1 MGHNIR
7 ACHGINTIQGI
18 GNVSKGGLINRAR
31 QNIFYKI
38 LSESTRILPALLFIY
53 IARKLGDED
62 FGKFSFVYSFAGICF
77 IVTDFGLST
86 ILIRNVSRQKE
97 LTREYVGN
105 ILVLKI
111 LLSFICVSAICIFI
125 LFTDYPTDVITLLV
139 VFGGVMFFKALID
152 FFCTVLN
159 AHERMDLEAF
169 LKGTNHI
176 LLFVSGITI
185 LAVGYGLFG
194 LANVFL
200 VTFSFSSII
209 GFCIVDVCI
218 EKIRPSFDL
227 KFWRY
232 ILRESLPLALTV
244 IFTVI
249 YFKIDVVMLSII
261 RGSDSEIGWYS
272 AAMRLVELVCIVPAL
287 IVSALF
293 PIVSSLYKES
303 IDSLKRVYKTSF
315 RYLLAIALPISV
327 GTFLLSDRLIYII
340 YGKEYFKTIPALKIL
355 TLALIFIFANY
366 IMMNILV
373 AVDRQKTNAIMAG
386 ACVLVNIALNMC
398 LIPYYGYLGAGT
410 ATVITEIVL
419 LALGLYYVTKYICKI
434 NIVAVVSKP
443 LISVAIMGTFIVLAT
458 AKLNLA
464 FVIVLCVLTYFT
476 CLLLFRFFTKEDKVI
491 LMHLLGK
498 AI

>member
-1 MGHNIR
+1 MGYNIR
-7 ACHGINTIQGI
+7 ACRGINTIKGI
-18 GNVSKGGLINRAR
+18 GNVLKGGLINRAR

-62 FGKFSFVYSFAGICF
+62 FGKLTFAYSFVGICF

-111 LLSFICVSAICIFI
+111 VLSFICISVIGIFI
-125 LFTDYPTDVITLLV
+125 LLTDYPADVITLLV
-139 VFGGVMFFKALID
+139 IFGCVMFFKALID

-176 LLFVSGITI
+176 LLFVSGIAI
-185 LAVGYGLFG
+185 LSVGYGLLG

-200 VTFSFSSII
+200 VAFSFSSII

-232 ILRESLPLALTV
+232 ILKESLPLALSV

-272 AAMRLVELVCIVPAL
+272 AAMRLIELMGIVPAL

-303 IDSLKRVYKTSF
+303 IDSLKGVYRTSF
-315 RYLLAIALPISV
+315 RYLIMIALPIAV
-327 GTFLLSDRLIYII
+327 GTMLLSEHLIDTI
-340 YGKEYFKTIPALKIL
+340 YGEEYVKTIP
-355 TLALIFIFANY
+355 
-366 IMMNILV
+366 
-373 AVDRQKTNAIMAG
+373 
-386 ACVLVNIALNMC
+386 
-398 LIPYYGYLGAGT
+398 
-410 ATVITEIVL
+410 
-419 LALGLYYVTKYICKI
+419 
-434 NIVAVVSKP
+434 
-443 LISVAIMGTFIVLAT
+443 
-458 AKLNLA
+458 
-464 FVIVLCVLTYFT
+464 
-476 CLLLFRFFTKEDKVI
+476 
-491 LMHLLGK
+491 
-498 AI
+498 

>member
-1 MGHNIR
+1 MPE
-7 ACHGINTIQGI
+7 
-18 GNVSKGGLINRAR
+18 KGLIKRAR
-31 QNIFYKI
+31 RNIFYKI

-53 IARKLGDED
+53 IARKLGDKD
-62 FGKFSFVYSFAGICF
+62 FGKLSFVYSFAGICF
-77 IVTDFGLST
+77 IVADFGLST

-105 ILVLKI
+105 ILALKI
-111 LLSFICVSAICIFI
+111 VLSFICISVIGIFI

-139 VFGGVMFFKALID
+139 IFSGVMFFKALID
-152 FFCTVLN
+152 LFCTALN

-176 LLFVSGITI
+176 LLFVSGIMI
-185 LAVGYGLFG
+185 LAVGYGIFG

-200 VTFSFSSII
+200 VVFSFSSII

-218 EKIRPSFDL
+218 EKIRPSINL
-227 KFWRY
+227 KFWKY

-261 RGSDSEIGWYS
+261 RGNNSEIGWYS
-272 AAMRLVELVCIVPAL
+272 AAMRLIELMGIVPAL

-303 IDSLKRVYKTSF
+303 IDSLKGVYKTSF
-315 RYLLAIALPISV
+315 RYLIMIALPIAV
-327 GTFLLSDRLIYII
+327 GTLLLSEHLIYTI
-340 YGKEYFKTIPALKIL
+340 YGEEYVKTIPALKIL
-355 TLALIFIFANY
+355 SLALIFIFVNY
-366 IMMNILV
+366 ILMNILV
-373 AVDRQKTNAIMAG
+373 AVDRQMTNAILAG
-386 ACVLVNIALNMC
+386 TCVLVNIALNMC
-398 LIPYYGYLGAGT
+398 LIPHYGYLGAGT

-419 LALGLYYVTKYICKI
+419 FAFGLYYVSKYICKI
-434 NIVAVVSKP
+434 NIVAVASKP
-443 LISVAIMGTFIVLAT
+443 FISVAIMGTFIVLTT
-458 AKLNLA
+458 ARLNLA
-464 FVIVLCVLTYFT
+464 FVIVLSVLTYFT

-491 LMHLLGK
+491 LLHLIRK
-498 AI
+498 

>member
-1 MGHNIR
+1 
-7 ACHGINTIQGI
+7 
-18 GNVSKGGLINRAR
+18 VPEKGLIKRAR
-31 QNIFYKI
+31 RNIFYKI

-62 FGKFSFVYSFAGICF
+62 FGKLSFAYSFAGICF
-77 IVTDFGLST
+77 ITADFGLST

-105 ILVLKI
+105 ILALKI
-111 LLSFICVSAICIFI
+111 VLSFICISVIGIFI
-125 LFTDYPTDVITLLV
+125 LFTDYPTDVITLLLI
-139 VFGGVMFFKALID
+139 FGGVMFFKALID

-176 LLFVSGITI
+176 LLFVSGIMI

-200 VTFSFSSII
+200 VAFSFSSII

-227 KFWRY
+227 KFWKY
-232 ILRESLPLALTV
+232 ILKESLPLALTV

-272 AAMRLVELVCIVPAL
+272 AAMRLIELMGIVPAL

-303 IDSLKRVYKTSF
+303 IDSLKGVYKTSF
-315 RYLLAIALPISV
+315 RYLIMIALPIAV
-327 GTFLLSDRLIYII
+327 GTLLLSEHLIYTI
-340 YGKEYFKTIPALKIL
+340 YGEEYVKTIPALKIL
-355 TLALIFIFANY
+355 SLSLIFIFVNY
-366 IMMNILV
+366 ILMNILV
-373 AVDRQKTNAIMAG
+373 AVDRQMTNAILAG
-386 ACVLVNIALNMC
+386 TCVLVNIVLNMF
-398 LIPYYGYLGAGT
+398 LIPHYGYLGAGT

-419 LALGLYYVTKYICKI
+419 FAFGLYYVAKYICKM
-434 NIVAVVSKP
+434 NVVAVVSKP
-443 LISVAIMGTFIVLAT
+443 FISVAIMGTFIVLAT

-464 FVIVLCVLTYFT
+464 LVIVLSVLTYFA

-491 LMHLLGK
+491 LMHLIRK
-498 AI
+498 

>member
-1 MGHNIR
+1 MSR
-7 ACHGINTIQGI
+7 D
-18 GNVSKGGLINRAR
+18 GLIKRAR
-31 QNIFYKI
+31 RNIFYKI
-38 LSESTRILPALLFIY
+38 VSESTRVLPALLFIY

-62 FGKFSFVYSFAGICF
+62 FGKLSFAYSFAGICF

-105 ILVLKI
+105 ILALKI
-111 LLSFICVSAICIFI
+111 VLSLICISVIGIFI

-139 VFGGVMFFKALID
+139 IFGGVMFFKALIEL
-152 FFCTVLN
+152 FCTVLS

-176 LLFVSGITI
+176 LLFVSGIAI
-185 LAVGYGLFG
+185 LSVGYGLLG

-200 VTFSFSSII
+200 VAFSFSSII

-218 EKIRPSFDL
+218 EKIHPSFDL

-232 ILRESLPLALTV
+232 ILKESLPLALSV

-272 AAMRLVELVCIVPAL
+272 AAMRLIELMGIVPAL

-303 IDSLKRVYKTSF
+303 IDSLKGVYKTSF
-315 RYLLAIALPISV
+315 RYLIMIALPIAV
-327 GTFLLSDRLIYII
+327 GTLLLSEHLIYTI
-340 YGKEYFKTIPALKIL
+340 YGEEYVKTIPALKIL
-355 TLALIFIFANY
+355 SLALVFIFVNY
-366 IMMNILV
+366 ILMNILV
-373 AVDRQKTNAIMAG
+373 AVDRQMTNAILAG
-386 ACVLVNIALNMC
+386 TCVLVNIALNMC
-398 LIPYYGYLGAGT
+398 LIPHYGYLGAGT

-419 LALGLYYVTKYICKI
+419 FALGLYYVAKYICKI
-434 NIVAVVSKP
+434 NIVAVASKP
-443 LISVAIMGTFIVLAT
+443 LISVAIMGTFIVWAN
-458 AKLNLA
+458 AKFNLA
-464 FVIVLCVLTYFT
+464 FVIVLSVLTYFT
-476 CLLLFRFFTKEDKVI
+476 CLLLFRFFTKEDKLI
-491 LMHLLGK
+491 LMHLIQK
-498 AI
+498 

>member
-1 MGHNIR
+1 MSR
-7 ACHGINTIQGI
+7 D
-18 GNVSKGGLINRAR
+18 GLIKRAR
-31 QNIFYKI
+31 RNIFYKI
-38 LSESTRILPALLFIY
+38 VSESTRVLPALLFIY

-62 FGKFSFVYSFAGICF
+62 FGKLSFAYSFAGICF

-105 ILVLKI
+105 ILALKI
-111 LLSFICVSAICIFI
+111 VLSLICISVIGIFI

-139 VFGGVMFFKALID
+139 IFGGVMFFKALIEL
-152 FFCTVLN
+152 FCTVLS

-176 LLFVSGITI
+176 LLFVSGIAI
-185 LAVGYGLFG
+185 LSVGYGLLG

-200 VTFSFSSII
+200 VVFSFSSII
-209 GFCIVDVCI
+209 GFCMIDVCI

-232 ILRESLPLALTV
+232 ILKESLPLALTV

-272 AAMRLVELVCIVPAL
+272 AAMRLIELMGIVPAL

-303 IDSLKRVYKTSF
+303 IDSLKGVYKTSF
-315 RYLLAIALPISV
+315 RYLIMIALPIAV
-327 GTFLLSDRLIYII
+327 GTLLLSEHLIYTI
-340 YGKEYFKTIPALKIL
+340 YGEEYVKTIPALKIL
-355 TLALIFIFANY
+355 SLALVFIFVNY
-366 IMMNILV
+366 ILMNILV
-373 AVDRQKTNAIMAG
+373 AVDRQMTNAILAG
-386 ACVLVNIALNMC
+386 TCVLVNIALNMC
-398 LIPYYGYLGAGT
+398 LIPHYGYLGAGT

-419 LALGLYYVTKYICKI
+419 FALGLYYVAKYICSI

-443 LISVAIMGTFIVLAT
+443 LISVAIMGTFIVWANS
-458 AKLNLA
+458 KFNLA
-464 FVIVLCVLTYFT
+464 FVIVLSVLTYFT
-476 CLLLFRFFTKEDKVI
+476 CLLLFRFFTKEDKVV
-491 LMHLLGK
+491 LMHLIRK
-498 AI
+498 

>member
-1 MGHNIR
+1 VPKN
-7 ACHGINTIQGI
+7 
-18 GNVSKGGLINRAR
+18 GLIQRAR
-31 QNIFYKI
+31 RNIFYKI
-38 LSESTRILPALLFIY
+38 LSESTRLLPALLFIY

-62 FGKFSFVYSFAGICF
+62 FGKLSFAYSFVGICF

-111 LLSFICVSAICIFI
+111 VLSFICISVIGIFI
-125 LFTDYPTDVITLLV
+125 FFTDSPADVTTLLV
-139 VFGGVMFFKALID
+139 IFGGVMFFKALID
-152 FFCTVLN
+152 FFCTILN

-176 LLFVSGITI
+176 LFFVSGIMI

-200 VTFSFSSII
+200 VAFSFSSII

-232 ILRESLPLALTV
+232 ILRESWPLALTV
-244 IFTVI
+244 IFTVV
-249 YFKIDVVMLSII
+249 YFKIDVVMLSLI
-261 RGSDSEIGWYS
+261 RGDNSEIGWYS
-272 AAMRLVELVCIVPAL
+272 AAMRLIELVGIVPAL

-303 IDSLKRVYKTSF
+303 IDSLKNVFKISF
-315 RYLLAIALPISV
+315 RYLLAIALPIAV
-327 GTFLLSDRLIYII
+327 GTLLLSEHLIYTI
-340 YGKEYFKTIPALKIL
+340 YGEEYVKTIPALKIL
-355 TLALIFIFANY
+355 SFAIVFIFVNY
-366 IMMNILV
+366 ILINILV

-386 ACVLVNIALNMC
+386 TCVFVNIALNMW
-398 LIPYYGYLGAGT
+398 LIPHYGYLGAGS
-410 ATVITEIVL
+410 ATVITELVL
-419 LALGLYYVTKYICKI
+419 FAFGLYYVAKCVCKVNVI
-434 NIVAVVSKP
+434 TMLIRP
-443 LISVAIMGTFIVLAT
+443 LISVAIMGAFIVVVM
-458 AKLNLA
+458 AKLHL
-464 FVIVLCVLTYFT
+464 VLIIFLSALIYFS
-476 CLLLFRFFTKEDKVI
+476 CLLLFRFFTNEDKRI
-491 LMHLLGK
+491 FLPLLGK
-498 AI
+498 

>member
-1 MGHNIR
+1 VLRG
-7 ACHGINTIQGI
+7 
-18 GNVSKGGLINRAR
+18 SLIDRAR
-31 QNIFYKI
+31 RNVFYKI

-62 FGKFSFVYSFAGICF
+62 FGKLSFAYSFAGICF
-77 IVTDFGLST
+77 IVADFGLST
-86 ILIRNVSRQKE
+86 ILVRNVSRQKE

-105 ILVLKI
+105 ILALKI
-111 LLSFICVSAICIFI
+111 SLSFICISVIGVFI
-125 LFTDYPTDVITLLV
+125 LFTDYPADVTTLLV
-139 VFGGVMFFKALID
+139 IFGGVMFFKALID

-176 LLFVSGITI
+176 LLFVSGIMI

-200 VTFSFSSII
+200 VAFSFSSLI

-218 EKIRPSFDL
+218 VKIRPNFDL

-232 ILRESLPLALTV
+232 VLKESMPLALTV

-272 AAMRLVELVCIVPAL
+272 AAMRLIELMAIVPAL

-303 IDSLKRVYKTSF
+303 IDSLKGVYKTSF
-315 RYLLAIALPISV
+315 RYLIMIALPIAV
-327 GTFLLSDRLIYII
+327 GTLLLSEHLIHTI
-340 YGKEYFKTIPALKIL
+340 YGEEYVKTIPALKIL
-355 TLALIFIFANY
+355 SLALVFIFVNY
-366 IMMNILV
+366 ILMNILV
-373 AVDRQKTNAIMAG
+373 AVDRQVTNAILAG
-386 ACVLVNIALNMC
+386 TCMLVNIALNMC
-398 LIPYYGYLGAGT
+398 LIPHYGYLGAGT

-419 LALGLYYVTKYICKI
+419 FAFGIYYVAKYICKTDV
-434 NIVAVVSKP
+434 VAVVSKP
-443 LISVAIMGTFIVLAT
+443 FISVAIMGTFIVLAT

-464 FVIVLCVLTYFT
+464 LVIVLSVVTYFT
-476 CLLLFRFFTKEDKVI
+476 CLVLFRFFTKEDKVI
-491 LMHLLGK
+491 LMHLIRK
-498 AI
+498 